1 MALPELTLPKYPQVG
16 MELEEGLLPVLL
28 VVVGV
33 EDVGQVN
40 KLMTNQ
46 SCLGHLIHT

>member
-28 VVVGV
+28 VVGV
-33 EDVGQVN
+33 VAVGQVD
-40 KLMTNQ
+40 KLIINQ
-46 SCLGHLIHT
+46 SCLGHPIHT